1 MNEVINWIAL
11 NNTLMIR
18 VGFSA
23 VLLLIIVYVFRY
35 FFIPQISVV
44 TQAEEAALAEET
56 SKSRVADEKL
66 SSELTA
72 ADDQAKNEEIEMLK
86 AEVDELKVKLAETPK
101 AVGPVAVTN
110 TKETELVS
118 KIISLEA
125 RLFEYEII
133 AEDIAEISKLRSEN
147 EQLKQQFSAG
157 GGTFEPM
164 LEAEVEAEAQPVA
177 ESIPAGEFDYSTPN
191 FAEPT
196 ESQLV
201 ISSEVEVSEDEQALI
216 NDFEDMI
223 RKKG

>member
-18 VGFSA
+18 AGFSA

-35 FFIPQISVV
+35 FFVPQISVV
-44 TQAEEAALAEET
+44 TQAEEAALAEAT
-56 SKSRVADEKL
+56 SKSTVADEKL
-66 SSELTA
+66 SSELSA
-72 ADDQAKNEEIEMLK
+72 ADDQAKNDEIETLK
-86 AEVDELKVKLAETPK
+86 AEVVELKVKLAETPK

-110 TKETELVS
+110 IKETELVS
-118 KIISLEA
+118 KIVSLEA
-125 RLFEYEII
+125 RLSEYEII

-147 EQLKQQFSAG
+147 EQLKQQLSAG

-164 LEAEVEAEAQPVA
+164 LEAEVEAEAEPVA
-177 ESIPAGEFDYSTPN
+177 ESIPAGEFDYKTPD
-191 FAEPT
+191 FSEPA

-201 ISSEVEVSEDEQALI
+201 INSEVEVSKDEQALI